1 MAQLMLV
8 NPRKRR
14 KTAKKARRKT
24 GIVSR
29 ASGLARRVSSKVRRY
44 RRNPIGGSVS
54 SPTTQLKNA
63 AIGAA
68 GALAVDVVMSKL
80 PLPANLSTGMG
91 RTAAQGLVSIGLGMA
106 VAKFGKNKRLG
117 VQLAEGGLT
126 IALHGVMKG
135 ALAKQM
141 PALAGYDDGLL
152 GNDGLLGYDDGLL
165 GYDDMLSEFNN
176 SGYVGV
182 APTSY

>member
-8 NPRKRR
+8 NPRTRKKVKKNKRR
-14 KTAKKARRKT
+14 
-24 GIVSR
+24 
-29 ASGLARRVSSKVRRY
+29 SGMVARVSALASRTRSKVRRY
-44 RRNPIGGSVS
+44 RRNPIGGATSNA
-54 SPTTQLKNA
+54 TTQLKNA

-80 PLPANLSTGMG
+80 PLPANLSSGMG

-135 ALAKQM
+135 ALSKSM
-141 PALAGYDDGLL
+141 PSLAGYDDQLL

-165 GYDDMLSEFNN
+165 GYDDMLSAFPE
-176 SGYVGV
+176 SGYIGV
-182 APTSY
+182 APTSF

>member
-14 KTAKKARRKT
+14 KSKKSARKT
-24 GIVSR
+24 GIVRR
-29 ASGLARRVSSKVRRY
+29 AKSLVHRSVKRARKY
-44 RRNPIGGSVS
+44 RRNPIGGGS
-54 SPTTQLKNA
+54 STGVTGQLKAA

-80 PLPANLSTGMG
+80 PLPANLQTGMG

-106 VAKFGKNKRLG
+106 VAKFGKNKKLG
-117 VQLAEGGLT
+117 VQIAEGGLT

-135 ALAKQM
+135 ALSKSI
-141 PALAGYDDGLL
+141 PSLAGNEGLLGYDDLS
-152 GNDGLLGYDDGLL
+152 GYDDGLL
-165 GYDDMLSEFNN
+165 GYDDMLSEF
-176 SGYVGV
+176 SDAGYVGV

>member
-1 MAQLMLV
+1 
-8 NPRKRR
+8 
-14 KTAKKARRKT
+14 
-24 GIVSR
+24 
-29 ASGLARRVSSKVRRY
+29 
-44 RRNPIGGSVS
+44 
-54 SPTTQLKNA
+54 
-63 AIGAA
+63 
-68 GALAVDVVMSKL
+68 
-80 PLPANLSTGMG
+80 MG

-152 GNDGLLGYDDGLL
+152 GNDGVLGYDDGLL